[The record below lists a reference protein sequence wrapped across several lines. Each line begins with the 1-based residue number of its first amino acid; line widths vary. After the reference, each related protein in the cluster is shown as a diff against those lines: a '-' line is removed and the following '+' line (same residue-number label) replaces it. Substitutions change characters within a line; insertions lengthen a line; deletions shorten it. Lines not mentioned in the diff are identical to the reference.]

1 MEAIAH
7 PLLATEPSTAAQ
19 RPARW
24 PLRWIQAWNGS
35 LRLRLLVAGLLPLLL
50 AFPFVIGVLAWVGGD
65 RASHLLD
72 SNLRGQLSGAANV
85 LNQQRGDAA
94 IRVAQLAKSS
104 RIAQLVDQR
113 ASPAELSRALALV
126 VDGSGFDVLVVV
138 GAEGQVLASSSGVA
152 PGIKVADSWVLRQA
166 RVGVTT
172 AAFERFD
179 ADELATLSPQ
189 LPGQAKVIQPG
200 ARGASVESRGLMLT
214 AAAHFPL
221 SVSTPEA
228 VLVGGILC
236 NGNSALVEHVREL
249 IYPSGS
255 LPGEAQGMAALLLGP
270 TSVAASRQH
279 LQGEFVPGRL
289 AAPEVEATVLGRA
302 ELWLGIQNF
311 HPTRYRTAYAPI
323 ADGDGRPIGM
333 VMVGFPSRPY
343 ELAAWL
349 VLGLIAGLLALTMLG
364 ISVVFIRVG
373 RELTQQLDRI
383 GQTMS
388 RVRSGDRRARIGTPL
403 RDDDLG
409 RLARHFDTLLDT
421 IDAQD
426 GAQRAAQRA
435 VADEA
440 MRRRSLFEHE
450 RDGVVIL
457 HADGRVFEANP
468 RCAAMLGHEPDQLQH
483 LRISDWDGGE
493 GPLRLRQIAGRAD
506 HDGVLFE
513 TVHRRRD
520 GSTYEAEVSMSRAEW
535 AGRTFVIALHRD
547 ITHRKAMA
555 EELATYQ
562 CELELLVEQRTKQ
575 LNDRSEQL
583 DAIFALSP
591 DGFVSFDGN
600 RRVVFAS
607 PSFLSTLGRQE
618 CELIG
623 LDEAGFSALMRTHS
637 HDQAPFPGV
646 AELREAYQAVDGG
659 DAFGSMLHQQFQ
671 LTRPAPCV
679 LEVGIRLS
687 GSAQVSQVLYFRDV
701 TYESEV
707 DRMKTDF
714 LTTAAHELRTPMTS
728 IYGFVNLLRTRDPDP
743 ARRADILA
751 TIAQQSELMMS
762 IINQLLDLARI
773 EARRGEDF
781 SIERLS
787 LDDVLQQTVAAYRP
801 PAGREPPT
809 LPAPPALA
817 DVVGDRQKLH
827 QALLNVISN
836 AYKYSPQGG
845 PVHLLWLHEDTP
857 DMRRVGI
864 GVRDHG
870 IGMTAEQLDHV
881 CERFY
886 RADASGNI
894 PGTGLGM
901 SIVKEIVELHGGMLQ
916 IDSTPGEGT
925 TVTLWFPLAS

>member
-1 MEAIAH
+1 MDAIAH
-7 PLLATEPSTAAQ
+7 PLLVSEPSTAMR

-24 PLRWIQAWNGS
+24 PLRWIRAWNAS
-35 LRLRLLVAGLLPLLL
+35 LRLRLLVAGLLPLVL

-72 SNLRGQLSGAANV
+72 SNLRGQLSGATNA
-85 LNQQRGDAA
+85 LNQQRSDAA
-94 IRVAQLAKSS
+94 LRVAQLAKSS
-104 RIAQLVDQR
+104 RIAQLVEQR
-113 ASPAELSRALALV
+113 APAAELNRALALV
-126 VDGSGFDVLVVV
+126 VDGSGFDALVVV
-138 GAEGQVLASSSGVA
+138 GPEGQVMGSSSGVP
-152 PGIKVADSWVLRQA
+152 PGAKVPASWVVRQA

-172 AAFERFD
+172 AAFERLD
-179 ADELATLSPQ
+179 ADALAALSPH
-189 LPGQAKVIQPG
+189 LPEQARVIEHG
-200 ARGASVESRGLMLT
+200 VRGASIEPRGLMLT

-221 SVSTPEA
+221 SASTPEA

-236 NGNSALVEHVREL
+236 NGNSALIEQVREL
-249 IYPSGS
+249 LYPPGS
-255 LPGEAQGMAALLLGP
+255 LPGDAQGMAALLLGP
-270 TSVAASRQH
+270 INVAASRQH
-279 LQGEFVPGRL
+279 LQGEFVPGRS
-289 AAPEVEATVLGRA
+289 ASPEVAATVLGRG
-302 ELWLGIQNF
+302 ELWLGTQHF
-311 HPTRYRTAYAPI
+311 QPTDYRVAYSPVT
-323 ADGDGRPIGM
+323 DGDGQHIGM
-333 VMVGFPSRPY
+333 LMVGFPSKPY
-343 ELAAWL
+343 EHAAWL
-349 VLGLIAGLLALTMLG
+349 VLGLIAGLLALTMMG

-373 RELTQQLDRI
+373 RELTQQLDRF
-383 GQTMS
+383 GHTMS
-388 RVRSGDRRARIGTPL
+388 RVRSGDRRARIGAPL

-409 RLARHFDTLLDT
+409 RLARHFDMLLDT

-426 GAQRAAQRA
+426 DAQRAAQQA

-468 RCAAMLGHEPDQLQH
+468 RCAAMLGHEPEQLQH
-483 LRISDWDGGE
+483 LRISDWDDGDGE
-493 GPLRLRQIAGRAD
+493 QRLCQLAGRAD
-506 HDGVLFE
+506 HEGILFE

-547 ITHRKAMA
+547 ITRRKAMD

-562 CELELLVEQRTKQ
+562 SELELLVEQRTKQ
-575 LNDRSEQL
+575 LNDRGEQL
-583 DAIFALSP
+583 DAVFALSP
-591 DGFVSFDGN
+591 DGFVSFDAD
-600 RRVVFAS
+600 RRVMFAS
-607 PSFLSTLGRQE
+607 PSFLSTLGRSE
-618 CELIG
+618 SELIG
-623 LDEAGFSALMRTHS
+623 LDETEFSALMQAHS
-637 HDQAPFPGV
+637 HEQAPFPGV

-671 LTRPAPCV
+671 LTLPAPCV

-787 LDDVLQQTVAAYRP
+787 LADVLQQTVAAYRP
-801 PAGREPPT
+801 PNGREPPP

-817 DVVGDRQKLH
+817 DVIGDRQKLH

-857 DMRRVGI
+857 DMRRLGI

-916 IDSTPGEGT
+916 LDSLPGEGT